1 MDRLKYQLEGIKWLA
16 ELELLNNP
24 QLINNIKLNILVAS
38 KQIKEVELL
47 IYRENKTMLVLLEL
61 SWFGRKF
68 LKRSIFEEVEDS
80 LSQMLPSFRFRV
92 TDDPKIMELAVAR
105 VKQALTGGKNE
116 NNINS
121 SDVPNKSASEQQ
133 PTNSNPEGSTSTR
146 SNQSNGSDQKEQPVS
161 GEPVHNSVGPDDS
174 KKEQKS

>member
-24 QLINNIKLNILVAS
+24 QLINNIKLNILVVS

-47 IYRENKTMLVLLEL
+47 IYRENRTMLVLLEL

-68 LKRSIFEEVEDS
+68 FKRRIFEEVEDS
-80 LSQMLPSFRFRV
+80 LSQILPSFRFRV

-121 SDVPNKSASEQQ
+121 SDVPNKPVSEQQ
-133 PTNSNPEGSTSTR
+133 PTSSNSEGSTSDG
-146 SNQSNGSDQKEQPVS
+146 SNQNNGSDQKEQS
-161 GEPVHNSVGPDDS
+161 EPGKALHNSTGPDDS